1 MVICWC
7 RSSNQL
13 QVGWRQAGKGSSKNL
28 PVFAEL
34 TVSGRLHHQSHTEI
48 TNTTLKNIF
57 KQSFNSAIYTLWK
70 AKLHYFQ
77 VVSLSTE
84 STDSFPEWSVWSKW
98 QGYMQHHRARGGPAS
113 SFPYWETRR
122 GEETGERREAQT
134 TSAQWTWRHLRY
146 DTDCFIHL

>member
-1 MVICWC
+1 METRGGLRLTPITDYSSPACHAPSCPLKPQTTGGYFRIPITSVFCDTLICDTFVTLLSFHSCSKWLFVDLFQC

-57 KQSFNSAIYTLWK
+57 KQSFNSVISTL
-70 AKLHYFQ
+70 
-77 VVSLSTE
+77 
-84 STDSFPEWSVWSKW
+84 
-98 QGYMQHHRARGGPAS
+98 
-113 SFPYWETRR
+113 
-122 GEETGERREAQT
+122 
-134 TSAQWTWRHLRY
+134 
-146 DTDCFIHL
+146 